1 MDAVSAGSVEGLTR
15 GELNEEVE
23 RIEREVRRRLPIG
36 WSTSYA
42 SLVKE
47 FVTSQGY
54 SQHALE
60 RTLFIMEKREVIRFS
75 GQVRRR
81 PRRLCFP
88 YRCLTLPSPRGLLS
102 LPSFLHRSCRRR
114 WCIES
119 ECETV
124 HDRTLCPSL
133 HRSTPCFLSRVF
145 SFSAAS
151 SACTCSFC
159 ILPFLSSYDDHFALL
174 SDCRRRAAVVQ
185 RTTTSIGALRRRD
198 AETET
203 EEQKGRERNGQRDP
217 EQEENEDKAR

>member
-102 LPSFLHRSCRRR
+102 LPFFCIAPVEEGGASSRSVR
-114 WCIES
+114 
-119 ECETV
+119 
-124 HDRTLCPSL
+124 
-133 HRSTPCFLSRVF
+133 RSTIKPSAPLCIDLLPVSSPGSSLSPLHPLLVLVHSV
-145 SFSAAS
+145 SF
-151 SACTCSFC
+151 
-159 ILPFLSSYDDHFALL
+159 PFLSSYDHFALL

-217 EQEENEDKAR
+217 EQEENEDKAM